1 MSNEFYNHSSYPTQG
16 SVASSASMR
25 AELDAVAAGFDKF
38 PPLSGNG
45 GKTVKI
51 NASGTGLEAVTVTG
65 NLPLTTSILKGDGV
79 GGAAGASA
87 AEIVSAIGSTP
98 VANAT
103 NATNAANATALAG
116 TTPTAA
122 GLALLDDASASA
134 QRTTLGLAI
143 GVDVQAYDADIPTVA
158 ASQAEMEAGTET
170 ALRSMSPLRVKQAI
184 DALAVSSGITL
195 LSEQSTTSGST
206 KDFTGIP
213 STAKRV
219 TIMFVG
225 VSTSGSAV
233 PLIRIGAG
241 SIDSSG
247 YSCAHGQVVNGGSS
261 GVSNNPTTG
270 FGFNGNTWSSGIVIH
285 GKVELNL
292 VNASTNTWTISGV
305 VARMDG
311 VIDLVSGSKA
321 LSGALDR
328 VQISTTDAFDAG
340 AINVSYE

>member
-1 MSNEFYNHSSYPTQG
+1 MSVIITRASKG
-16 SVASSASMR
+16 S
-25 AELDAVAAGFDKF
+25 
-38 PPLSGNG
+38 PLSWAEADSNLENLNTDKLESSDLLPYATTASVNLAISNMLETTDIGTSVQAHSPNLDEYA
-45 GKTVKI
+45 TI
-51 NASGTGLEAVTVTG
+51 N
-65 NLPLTTSILKGDGV
+65 
-79 GGAAGASA
+79 
-87 AEIVSAIGSTP
+87 
-98 VANAT
+98 
-103 NATNAANATALAG
+103 
-116 TTPTAA
+116 PTAA
-122 GLALLDDASASA
+122 GLALLDDVDTAA
-134 QRTTLGLAI
+134 QRSTLGLGTAAT
-143 GVDVQAYDADIPTVA
+143 QAATAFA
-158 ASQAEMEAGTET
+158 ASGAIASSGLTQSTGKLIGRSTAGTGAPEEIT
-170 ALRSMSPLRVKQAI
+170 VGTGLSLSASTLSVT
-184 DALAVSSGITL
+184 SSGITL
-195 LSEQSTTSGST
+195 LTEQSTTSGST

-261 GVSNNPTTG
+261 VVSNSPTTG
-270 FGFNGNTWSSGIVIH
+270 FGFNGNTWSSGIVLH